1 MRGGPGPDILFVW
14 SFSHYRAL
22 MTAWTLAFAFSGLQ
36 WLLSWRDRPWTVTRE
51 QRARLDRMKVTAN
64 LPVYNEDP
72 ELVDR
77 AIWAMMHQTRP
88 LNRIEVVDDGSTV
101 GYEHLRRHWEGV
113 WPNGT
118 EIRWIRKR
126 NGGKK
131 HAQAATFAS
140 DPDADIFATIDSD
153 TALAG
158 NAIEEALKPFAHRST
173 QSVAGIEL
181 AFNSGVNWLTRTV
194 SARSLFFQLVACG
207 AQSAV
212 GDILVNRGAFAMYRA
227 DLIRDIVPAYL
238 EETFLGRRSSSET
251 TLRSP
256 CSPAAGERLSSSPPR
271 SR

>member
-1 MRGGPGPDILFVW
+1 MILCAAGLGRHILFVW

-51 QRARLDRMKVTAN
+51 QRARLDRMKVIAN

-72 ELVDR
+72 ALVDR
-77 AIWAMMHQTRP
+77 AMWAMMHQTRP

-101 GYEHLRRHWEGV
+101 GYEHLRQHWEGV
-113 WPNGT
+113 WPTAPRSAGSGSGT
-118 EIRWIRKR
+118 
-126 NGGKK
+126 
-131 HAQAATFAS
+131 AA
-140 DPDADIFATIDSD
+140 
-153 TALAG
+153 
-158 NAIEEALKPFAHRST
+158 RST
-173 QSVAGIEL
+173 PRPTPSRPTRTRTSSPRSTPTPRWRATRSRRRSSRSRDRSAQSVAGIEL

-227 DLIRDIVPAYL
+227 
-238 EETFLGRRSSSET
+238 T
-251 TLRSP
+251 
-256 CSPAAGERLSSSPPR
+256 
-271 SR
+271 